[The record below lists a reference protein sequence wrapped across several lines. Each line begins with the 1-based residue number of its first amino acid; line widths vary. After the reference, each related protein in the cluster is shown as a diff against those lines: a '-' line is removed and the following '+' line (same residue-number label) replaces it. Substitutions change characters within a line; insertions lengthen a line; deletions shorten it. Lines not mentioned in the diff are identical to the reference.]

1 MCGSAAKRLV
11 VPRRARHAT
20 YLWRHLLPVSAAV
33 AIACLLNPYGL
44 RGAMFPLELFP
55 KISDPAN
62 PYKTYVD
69 EFTSLHEVMHDRMR
83 GAVGGHPHIR
93 TQIFLLLVLPWSFVL
108 PAGWEKWR
116 SSFAAGGQV
125 GVVGAT
131 SWAFGFVLTCIFVVA
146 AVLGV
151 PLPGTPRWLVG
162 VARVVPAIMLVSG
175 TCVALALV
183 ARSRIAA
190 VTMAVG
196 SAAVAAWTVWLSLIP
211 LRRRDNAFR
220 RDRTTCW
227 PTPRP
232 GSAPCR

>member
-1 MCGSAAKRLV
+1 MSSDAQRSPGIPLFQVLWVNTHGLFVFGPIVLGCYLVERLIRV
-11 VPRRARHAT
+11 WIGCETSGGTSKGGLRCF
-20 YLWRHLLPVSAAV
+20 WRHLLPVSAAV

-69 EFTSLHEVMHDRMR
+69 EFTSLHEVMHDQMG
-83 GAVGGHPHIR
+83 GAVGGHPHVR

-151 PLPGTPRWLVG
+151 PLPGTPAG
-162 VARVVPAIMLVSG
+162 SS
-175 TCVALALV
+175 ALL
-183 ARSRIAA
+183 
-190 VTMAVG
+190 
-196 SAAVAAWTVWLSLIP
+196 AWSP
-211 LRRRDNAFR
+211 QS
-220 RDRTTCW
+220 C
-227 PTPRP
+227 
-232 GSAPCR
+232 